1 MLTSRQSHT
10 SAAKRDAGVALAAV
24 LTDLPVPGTFGGV
37 DRLLTRQ
44 RTCRKLAASGIA
56 GHARG
61 SQMKPA
67 CWMTRKHYPVHLLAK
82 LLPFLLQL

>member
-1 MLTSRQSHT
+1 MTVISRQSYT

-44 RTCRKLAASGIA
+44 RTCREETASATA
-56 GHARG
+56 GHAGG
-61 SQMKPA
+61 SQVQTA
-67 CWMTRKHYPVHLLAK
+67 CWTT
-82 LLPFLLQL
+82 